1 MKVLIK
7 EVDTELANV
16 KWFKINATKQAINC
30 GYINCIERQYIYK
43 ENNSVIITRHI
54 SNTIEGIYEDDDTY
68 YRSFNGH
75 RLSTA
80 KSY

>member
-7 EVDTELANV
+7 EVNTELANV

-30 GYINCIERQYIYK
+30 GYVNCIERQYTYK
-43 ENNSVIITRHI
+43 ENNSVTITRHI
-54 SNTIEGIYEDDDTY
+54 SDSIEGIFEQEDTY
-68 YRSFNGH
+68 YRSYNGQ
-75 RLSTA
+75 RISTA

>member
-7 EVDTELANV
+7 EVNTELANV

-30 GYINCIERQYIYK
+30 GYVNCIERHRIYK
-43 ENNSVIITRHI
+43 ENNSITITRHL
-54 SNTIEGIYEDDDTY
+54 SDSIEDIFEQEDTY
-68 YRSFNGH
+68 YISYNGQ

-80 KSY
+80 KKY